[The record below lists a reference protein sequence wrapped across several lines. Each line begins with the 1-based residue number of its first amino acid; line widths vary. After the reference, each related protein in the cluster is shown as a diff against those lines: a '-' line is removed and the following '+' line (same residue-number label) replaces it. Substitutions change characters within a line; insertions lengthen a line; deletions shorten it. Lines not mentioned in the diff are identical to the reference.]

1 MPTHELTRT
10 RSSPTWTGIECQL
23 DMLRG
28 GDKSYTRICDAAVL
42 ARFCAEGEPGC
53 RSKALVKVETG
64 VRPWRLCLSEVVLCL
79 RSKHALM
86 RLWSLPGSSDSGLWM
101 HRDCRVISYT

>member
-23 DMLRG
+23 DTLRG
-28 GDKSYTRICDAAVL
+28 GGKSYTRICDAAVI
-42 ARFCAEGEPGC
+42 ARFCAGRGTGSLEQ
-53 RSKALVKVETG
+53 ALLKVETG

-79 RSKHALM
+79 RSKHFLM
-86 RLWSLPGSSDSGLWM
+86 RLWALPIFSDSGLWM